1 MFAQMSDEE
10 LIRSSDL
17 IVVGE
22 WVGQSSLLVS
32 AAAKPLEV
40 GALAITKVLKGT
52 PGQSLALVATV
63 AANAPR
69 SGSDLLYWRG
79 DKGLWLLR
87 LRPASNTSTGAG
99 IYLADHPQRFV
110 PEAGGAARIGALRRS
125 LMRR

>member
-52 PGQSLALVATV
+52 PGQSLALWQLWRPMHRAPDPTFCIGAATKDCGCC
-63 AANAPR
+63 ACGPPATPAPAPASILQTTR
-69 SGSDLLYWRG
+69 SALFP
-79 DKGLWLLR
+79 KPAV
-87 LRPASNTSTGAG
+87 RPASG
-99 IYLADHPQRFV
+99 RC
-110 PEAGGAARIGALRRS
+110 GAA
-125 LMRR
+125 